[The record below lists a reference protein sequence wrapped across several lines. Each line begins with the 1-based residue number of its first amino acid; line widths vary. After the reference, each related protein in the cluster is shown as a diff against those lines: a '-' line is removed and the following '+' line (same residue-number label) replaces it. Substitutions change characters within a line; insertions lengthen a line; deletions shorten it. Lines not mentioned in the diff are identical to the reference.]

1 MLDKLDKHLSRN
13 HFLLHVLREMMI
25 TRELTWEDSQ
35 LILCIPWKFRNATDS
50 EPDSLSTHT
59 F

>member
-1 MLDKLDKHLSRN
+1 M
-13 HFLLHVLREMMI
+13 FLREMI

-35 LILCIPWKFRNATDS
+35 LTLCIPWKFRNATDS